1 MYASSNGPTGEGIF
15 SALSTDG
22 GLRFVREP
30 GIRLARETKWE
41 RFGLFS
47 PEPLIIGDGSA
58 VRMFYAG
65 VPNKDAGFI
74 LSALSKN
81 GGVNFVK
88 DRDPALQPGGKWDKI
103 VQKGAL

>member
-1 MYASSNGPTGEGIF
+1 MNTALITVGKGSVNSPRVVLLPDGRLRVYANANGPTGEGIF

-41 RFGLFS
+41 RFGSFS
-47 PEPLIIGDGSA
+47 PEPLMIGDGSA

-65 VPNKDAGFI
+65 VPNKDA
-74 LSALSKN
+74 
-81 GGVNFVK
+81 
-88 DRDPALQPGGKWDKI
+88 
-103 VQKGAL
+103 